1 MWKLDDKEIWASK
14 NWCFWTVVLEK
25 TLRNSLDSKEIKP
38 VNPKGNQPWIFTGR
52 TDVEAEAPILRPPDA
67 KDQLIRKDAD
77 AGKDWRQEEKGTIED
92 EMVGWHHRLNG
103 REFEQTP
110 GNGEGQGSLVCCSP
124 CGHKQ
129 SHRTERLTPPPGK
142 PPSSKDNWQ
151 IQEGSLAY
159 FELCAPPADYQAVL
173 DGGTSGCPQSQEK
186 QASCGEFR
194 AGLRTL
200 NTSCLPVNKTR
211 AARRAWIFL
220 LQFMDGLGTLT

>member
-1 MWKLDDKEIWASK
+1 M
-14 NWCFWTVVLEK
+14 
-25 TLRNSLDSKEIKP
+25 
-38 VNPKGNQPWIFTGR
+38 
-52 TDVEAEAPILRPPDA
+52 DVS
-67 KDQLIRKDAD
+67 
-77 AGKDWRQEEKGTIED
+77 
-92 EMVGWHHRLNG
+92 
-103 REFEQTP
+103 FEQTP

-129 SHRTERLTPPPGK
+129 SHRTERLTTPPGK

-220 LQFMDGLGTLT
+220 LRFMVGWGLLHSDHSPGAKWQHQHCAFILYIHFYIKKRFHFSKIEWLNRYLKSQKEEWSPWWAQRLPLPTVSPSQDFRRVVKNIGSGLALLRF